1 MFDTRGLIARE
12 YRRLSDRKGGRS
24 VEDQG
29 HDNRLAADEQ
39 EWTLGEAYIDDG
51 RSASRYARRRRDD
64 FDRLVADL
72 RSGPTGRESAFGA
85 DILMLWESSRGSR
98 QVGEWVSFIELCE
111 EKGVRIWVTTHE
123 RLYDPANGRDRKAL
137 IDDAVDSEYESY
149 KTHRRLVR
157 TAPKEA
163 ARGRPYGKA
172 PYGLR
177 PVYDPKTGKLLTW
190 EADPTPAGKTLDGG
204 ETSASRH
211 QAVRELFEILSS
223 GGTPADAQRAFAK
236 RGYLNASGRPFQ
248 REQLRAMALRHA
260 YAGLRYYKGTVY
272 QGVWDGIVPEPTFW
286 AVHSMLTAA
295 DRATSPGGTL
305 LHTVTAVLTCGRC
318 GQLMRPKYEQAPD
331 RPDNYRCTSCGLK
344 IAMAGVDELLIG
356 TREEPGVLLA
366 YLARPDIYEQLR
378 APSSGDPVVR
388 QVQADLARARAERDE
403 LQAATGETL
412 AEVRLLAASL
422 AKKEKQVLELEAR
435 ERELLLP
442 AVVLQMVQPGR
453 DVWDSWDAAPIRSRR
468 MVARLILGP
477 GYLGRPCV
485 MPSTHSGRRQPPA
498 AERIEWRHDVPPAPQ
513 PPLAVEPTASG

>member
-1 MFDTRGLIARE
+1 MLDTRGLIARE

-29 HDNRLAADEQ
+29 LDNAAAADEQ
-39 EWTLGEAYIDDG
+39 EWTLGEPYVDDG

-72 RSGPTGRESAFGA
+72 SSGPTGRESAFGA
-85 DILMLWESSRGSR
+85 DVLMLWESSRGSR

-111 EKGVRIWVTTHE
+111 QKRVRIWVTTHE

-177 PVYDPKTGKLLTW
+177 PVYDPMTGKLRTW
-190 EADPTPAGKTLDGG
+190 EADPTPAGTT
-204 ETSASRH
+204 TSGRD
-211 QAVRELFEILSS
+211 QAVRELFEILAA
-223 GGTPADAQRAFAK
+223 GHTPADAERAFAA

-260 YAGLRYYKGTVY
+260 YAGLRFYKGTVY
-272 QGVWDGIVPEPTFW
+272 KGVWDGLVSEPQFW
-286 AVHSMLTAA
+286 AVHGMLTAS
-295 DRATSPGGTL
+295 DRATSPGGEL

-318 GQLMRPKYEQAPD
+318 GKLMGPRYERGRPPA
-331 RPDNYRCTSCGLK
+331 YRCAACGLK
-344 IAMAGVDELLIG
+344 IQMVGVDELLIG
-356 TREEPGVLLA
+356 TREEPGALLA

-378 APSSGDPVVR
+378 QPSTDDPALCEL
-388 QVQADLARARAERDE
+388 QAELARARAERDALE
-403 LQAATGETL
+403 QATGDTP

-422 AKKEKQVLELEAR
+422 TRKETRIRELEAR

-442 AVVLQMVQPGR
+442 AAVLSLLQPER
-453 DVWDSWDAAPIRSRR
+453 DVWDSWDAAPVRSRR

-485 MPSTHSGRRQPPA
+485 TPSTHGGRHQPPA
-498 AERIEWRHDVPPAPQ
+498 ADRIEWRHDA
-513 PPLAVEPTASG
+513 EPGPTGHRTT

>member
-1 MFDTRGLIARE
+1 MRDTRGLIARE

-29 HDNRLAADEQ
+29 RDNELAADEQ
-39 EWTLGEAYIDDG
+39 EWTLGEPYVDDG

-72 RSGPTGRESAFGA
+72 SSGPTGRQSAFGA

-111 EKGVRIWVTTHE
+111 QKRVRIWVTTHE

-157 TAPKEA
+157 TAPREA
-163 ARGRPYGKA
+163 ERGRPYGKA
-172 PYGLR
+172 PWGLR
-177 PVYDPKTGKLLTW
+177 PVYDAKTGKLRTW
-190 EADPTPAGKTLDGG
+190 EADPTPAGTTTAGRD
-204 ETSASRH
+204 
-211 QAVRELFEILSS
+211 QAVRELFEILHA
-223 GGTPADAQRAFAK
+223 GHTPADATRAFAK

-272 QGVWDGIVPEPTFW
+272 KGVWQALVPEPTFW
-286 AVHSMLTAA
+286 AVRSMLTAA
-295 DRATSPGGTL
+295 DRATSPGGKL

-331 RPDNYRCTSCGLK
+331 RPDNYRCANCGLK

-403 LQAATGETL
+403 LRAATGETL
-412 AEVRLLAASL
+412 AEVRLLASSL
-422 AKKEKQVLELEAR
+422 ERKEAQVLELEAR

-442 AVVLQMVQPGR
+442 AAVLQMVQPGR
-453 DVWDSWDAAPIRSRR
+453 DVWESWEAAPIRSRR

-485 MPSTHSGRRQPPA
+485 MPSTHSGRNQPA
-498 AERIEWRHDVPPAPQ
+498 AAARIEWRHDVPAGPGTEPPA
-513 PPLAVEPTASG
+513 LG

>member
-1 MFDTRGLIARE
+1 MWDVRGLRARE

-24 VEDQG
+24 LEDQG
-29 HDNRLAADEQ
+29 RDNRVAADEQ
-39 EWTLGEAYIDDG
+39 EWTLGEPYIDDG

-72 RSGPTGRESAFGA
+72 ATGPSGRHGAFGA
-85 DILMLWESSRGSR
+85 DVLMLWESSRGSR
-98 QVGEWVSFIELCE
+98 QVGEWVAFIELCE
-111 EKGVRIWVTTHE
+111 QQSVRIWVTTHE

-157 TAPKEA
+157 TAPADA
-163 ARGRPYGKA
+163 ARGRPYGRA
-172 PYGLR
+172 PFGLR
-177 PVYDPKTGKLLTW
+177 PVYDPKNGKLLTW
-190 EADPTPAGKTLDGG
+190 EADPERA
-204 ETSASRH
+204 H
-211 QAVRELFEILSS
+211 IVRELFEILET
-223 GGTPADAQRAFAK
+223 GRTPADAQRAFAE

-248 REQLRAMALRHA
+248 REQLRAMAIRHA

-272 QGVWDGIVPEPTFW
+272 RGVWDGLVPEPQFW
-286 AVHSMLTAA
+286 TVHGMLTAS
-295 DRATSPGGTL
+295 DRSTSPGGEL
-305 LHTVTAVLTCGRC
+305 LHAVTAALECGRC
-318 GQLMRPKYEQAPD
+318 RRLLAPRYEKG
-331 RPDNYRCTSCGLK
+331 RPDVYRCSTCGGSK
-344 IAMAGVDELLIG
+344 IQMDSVNELLIG

-378 APSSGDPVVR
+378 APSSTDATVR
-388 QVQADLARARAERDE
+388 QVQSDLARARAERDE

-422 AKKEKQVLELEAR
+422 ARKEKQVLDLEAR

-442 AVVLQMVQPGR
+442 AAVLSIVQPGR
-453 DVWDSWDAAPIRSRR
+453 DVWDSWTAAPIRAQR

-485 MPSTHSGRRQPPA
+485 IPSTHAGRNQPA
-498 AERIEWRHDVPPAPQ
+498 AADRIDWRHDEPSPPRG
-513 PPLAVEPTASG
+513 TGSGAGPS